1 MVAGR
6 SVVIRGDAHR
16 LPLPDESVDLIVTSP
31 PYYAQRAY
39 VDGGKKYS
47 GQLGAESTWQQY
59 IHGLLDC
66 TEEWIRVLK
75 PSGSIFVNLGDK
87 YSQASNRGYP
97 SKSLLLLPERYR
109 IAAVDRFGLSARA
122 VIVWSKPNGLPE
134 SVTDRVRRS
143 HEDWVHLVKQP
154 RYFAAVDEIRESYS
168 EPQRRGVLTW
178 EQRRGRNDQA
188 ARYSDQNGHGGTAGM
203 ERSPLG
209 KLPGSVW
216 SIPTEPLTV
225 PDSIGV
231 DHFAAFPMEWPRRL
245 ILGWSPAGTCTA
257 CGEGLRPVT
266 SVIRTNR
273 RPGRHSAYGA
283 GGHGTG
289 AHSLDT
295 VPTATITGYT
305 CACTPY
311 TDHPGTGERH
321 RNGDHP
327 SGGNAGCNINA
338 GTRLGVL
345 GSAKR
350 VGPWREYHLDRWTP
364 PPTQPS
370 VILDPFGGTGTTAL
384 VAAEL
389 GRIGIS
395 VDLSH
400 DYCRLATWRTTD
412 PKQRE
417 RVQRKIR
424 ERSNAGAKGKVVA
437 CAVQTPEP

>member
-1 MVAGR
+1 MSGGR
-6 SVVIRGDAHR
+6 SIIIRGDAHR
-16 LPLPDESVDLIVTSP
+16 LPLPNESVDLIITSP
-31 PYYAQRAY
+31 PYYSQRAY
-39 VDGGKKYS
+39 QDGGRKYA

-75 PSGSIFVNLGDK
+75 PSGSMFINLGDK
-87 YSQASNRGYP
+87 YSSGNGGVRNKYP

-154 RYFAAVDEIRESYS
+154 RYFAAVDEIREPYG
-168 EPQRRGVLTW
+168 EPQRRGAMTW
-178 EQRRGRNDQA
+178 DQRRGRNDKA

-203 ERSPLG
+203 ARSPLG

-216 SIPTEPLTV
+216 SVAAEPLRIPEHLGLNHFATFPTEWPL
-225 PDSIGV
+225 
-231 DHFAAFPMEWPRRL
+231 RL
-245 ILGWSPAGTCTA
+245 ILGWSPPGICLTCGNGLTPVIHHEGVTPREHLESVGRTA
-257 CGEGLRPVT
+257 RYSAVNGQGLD
-266 SVIRTNR
+266 
-273 RPGRHSAYGA
+273 H
-283 GGHGTG
+283 
-289 AHSLDT
+289 
-295 VPTATITGYT
+295 TGYSVMRT
-305 CACTPY
+305 HFR
-311 TDHPGTGERH
+311 TDSLSCLCPR
-321 RNGDHP
+321 
-327 SGGNAGCNINA
+327 I
-338 GTRLGVL
+338 
-345 GSAKR
+345 
-350 VGPWREYHLDRWTP
+350 YHKSEVVAITSP
-364 PPTQPS
+364 A
-370 VILDPFGGTGTTAL
+370 VVLDPFGGTGTVAL
-384 VAAEL
+384 VAKAL

-424 ERSNAGAKGKVVA
+424 DRRNQKQA
-437 CAVQTPEP
+437 AVT